1 MADGRRAFS
10 GSPAA
15 GRRRVDNTFYL
26 CYKFTGYR
34 LMDLKTKIPFD
45 INMLSDFFKN
55 QPVRKVYLFGSYAR
69 GDYGKESDV
78 DFLVELE
85 RSVDL
90 FRFIK
95 IKLQLENLLQKT
107 VDLIS
112 AHGLSNRIK
121 PTIDSE
127 KVLIYEK

>member
-1 MADGRRAFS
+1 ME
-10 GSPAA
+10 
-15 GRRRVDNTFYL
+15 
-26 CYKFTGYR
+26 
-34 LMDLKTKIPFD
+34 LKNKIPFD
-45 INMLSDFFKN
+45 IDMLNEFFRN
-55 QPVRKVYLFGSYAR
+55 QPIRKAYLFGSYVR
-69 GDYGKESDV
+69 GDYKSDSDV

-95 IKLQLENLLQKT
+95 IKLQLEGLLQKA

-112 AHGLSNRIK
+112 ANGLSERIK
-121 PTIDSE
+121 PAIDSE

>member
-1 MADGRRAFS
+1 
-10 GSPAA
+10 
-15 GRRRVDNTFYL
+15 
-26 CYKFTGYR
+26 
-34 LMDLKTKIPFD
+34 MDLKNKMPFD
-45 INMLSDFFKN
+45 INMLIDFFKN

-69 GDYGKESDV
+69 GDYRRESDV

-85 RSVDL
+85 RSTDL

-95 IKLQLENLLQKT
+95 IKLQLEDLLQKT

-112 AHGLSNRIK
+112 ANGISNRIK

>member
-1 MADGRRAFS
+1 
-10 GSPAA
+10 
-15 GRRRVDNTFYL
+15 
-26 CYKFTGYR
+26 
-34 LMDLKTKIPFD
+34 MDLKSKIPFD
-45 INMLSDFFKN
+45 VNMLTDFFKN

-69 GDYGKESDV
+69 GDYSQESDV

-85 RSVDL
+85 RNADL

-112 AHGLSNRIK
+112 ANGLSNRIK

>member
-1 MADGRRAFS
+1 ME
-10 GSPAA
+10 
-15 GRRRVDNTFYL
+15 
-26 CYKFTGYR
+26 
-34 LMDLKTKIPFD
+34 LKNKIPFD
-45 INMLSDFFKN
+45 IEMLNKFFKD
-55 QPVRKVYLFGSYAR
+55 QPVRKAYLFGSYVR
-69 GDYGKESDV
+69 GDYKSDSDV

-85 RSVDL
+85 KSVDL

-95 IKLQLENLLQKT
+95 IKLQLEALLQKA

-112 AHGLSNRIK
+112 VKGVSERIK